1 MFVDEGKKL
10 FELGI
15 ELIYSTVRDE
25 GNGNIRISNRRMRRN
40 DGSEKSATNGVD
52 IKDENWV
59 QIERIASDILFEVLQ
74 KFLKSGEEFTKN
86 NCETIVNEIIEQ
98 LKPRF
103 KELLPYDG
111 KVAKQPGI
119 SRDDDTVIK
128 IDMPDGV
135 PINVTRGWLITMIVE
150 CLRSGKNGLL
160 ITLLPTVVFLAC
172 LQAMKQIGYEDE
184 AQSAI

>member
-1 MFVDEGKKL
+1 MNV
-10 FELGI
+10 
-15 ELIYSTVRDE
+15 
-25 GNGNIRISNRRMRRN
+25 
-40 DGSEKSATNGVD
+40 SEVS
-52 IKDENWV
+52 
-59 QIERIASDILFEVLQ
+59 
-74 KFLKSGEEFTKN
+74 
-86 NCETIVNEIIEQ
+86 
-98 LKPRF
+98 
-103 KELLPYDG
+103 